1 MCKAMEEL
9 IKDAEA
15 RGEARGKARV
25 EAKWEAIGEARG
37 EAMGKAIGILKTLTD
52 LVQKGLLNI
61 RDAAEQVNMTDNQ
74 FREEMQK
81 FR

>member
-9 IKDAEA
+9 IKD
-15 RGEARGKARV
+15 GEARG
-25 EAKWEAIGEARG
+25 EAIGEAR
-37 EAMGKAIGILKTLTD
+37 GKAIGILKTLTD
-52 LVQKGLLNI
+52 LVQKGLLNV
-61 RDAAEQVNMTDNQ
+61 RDAAEQANMTECQ